1 MSKQLDLILDNL
13 KEAEGGKLHRN
24 SKELNITNA
33 YGIYRHFH
41 PKAKIWEYI
50 DKVALNVTRAP
61 SDKWDDNMINKINL
75 LIDPVIERELSKELY
90 SLYFKRLPM
99 DLINI
104 DTILVIAN
112 CFTNTQTGT
121 LEAIQ
126 EGLNDC
132 YKYGLF
138 KFTPTKPRK
147 DNNVL
152 TVDGDFGTESKRA
165 LEAFMSVSD
174 RKDRLIFRS
183 CMLLWMKS
191 NYIKL
196 AVNNQTGMLPNLR
209 GWDNRMESAQH
220 I

>member
-33 YGIYRHFH
+33 YGIYRHIH

-50 DKVALNVTRAP
+50 DRVALTVTRAP
-61 SDKWDDNMINKINL
+61 ADKWDAAMINKINL
-75 LIDPVIERELSKELY
+75 LIDPTIERGLSKEFY
-90 SLYFKRLPM
+90 SSYFRNLPT
-99 DLINI
+99 DLIHT
-104 DTILVIAN
+104 DSILVIAN

-138 KFTPTKPRK
+138 KFTPSKERK
-147 DNNVL
+147 DGNIL
-152 TVDGDFGTESKRA
+152 TVDGKFGDESKRA
-165 LEAFMSVSD
+165 LTAFMSVSD